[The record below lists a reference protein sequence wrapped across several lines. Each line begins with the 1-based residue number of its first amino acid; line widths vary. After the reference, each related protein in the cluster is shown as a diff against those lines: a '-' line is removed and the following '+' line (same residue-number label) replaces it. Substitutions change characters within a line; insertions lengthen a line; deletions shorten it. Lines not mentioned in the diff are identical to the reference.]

1 MRGTEL
7 PLNQTQKFR
16 LQSRVFPSS
25 FSIKASLG
33 NLRITDDSLP
43 ENHMYFWACDM
54 RNPGGSSFVEFAS
67 LEKVKEVEEFFATRS
82 KPAIARTL
90 KQSIERVKINAKWVE
105 SIHAEKNLADA
116 VTEFL

>member
-16 LQSRVFPSS
+16 LQSR
-25 FSIKASLG
+25 
-33 NLRITDDSLP
+33 
-43 ENHMYFWACDM
+43 
-54 RNPGGSSFVEFAS
+54 FAS